1 MGHTEYFVND
11 DVFYDLKTLHVSFAT
26 VNFRKLSYLSFNN
39 LVLLKGYFITIE
51 LVTKD
56 DKKKQ
61 LQDTRILFYIIDLV
75 GLPAIFIF
83 GGFVL
88 KWQWSSLT

>member
-26 VNFRKLSYLSFNN
+26 VNFRKLTYLPFYN
-39 LVLLKGYFITIE
+39 LVLLEGYFTTIE

-56 DKKKQ
+56 DRKKQ
-61 LQDTRILFYIIDLV
+61 LQVTRILFCIIDLV
-75 GLPAIFIF
+75 GLQAIFIF
-83 GGFVL
+83 GVL
-88 KWQWSSLT
+88 FENGNGHL